1 MLSSK
6 IVMMKRIPFYI
17 FIAAALLQ
25 ACEEPMD
32 VTFNETGTKKIVV
45 EGSITTDTL
54 SHLIILSW
62 SSDFFSSDSQQ
73 MVRNADL
80 RITDGEKSFKL
91 NETMPGVYLTEPSV
105 YGEIDKTYTLRIK
118 LEDGREYSASD
129 RINSLPEV
137 DSVTVRDT
145 ILYQGP
151 DKGNVSGYAIM
162 YFGPEKPSPGD
173 FYFWN
178 LFINDTIFNKYY
190 WNSTF
195 TDDKFVNGSYIHD
208 FMVYFVK
215 NSDLQKDTNAI
226 TLETLSIS
234 KNYYNFLTDSNQ
246 ETVWRGSPWDA
257 PPANIS
263 SNIVNGSG
271 FFKASA
277 VKRNK
282 VVLIKKSKKQ

>member
-1 MLSSK
+1 
-6 IVMMKRIPFYI
+6 MMKRIPFYI

-178 LFINDTIFNKYY
+178 LYINDTIFNKYY

-208 FMVYFVK
+208 FMVYFIQ
-215 NSDLQKDTNAI
+215 NSDLMKDTNSLV
-226 TLETLSIS
+226 LETLSIS
-234 KNYYNFLTDSNQ
+234 KNYYNFLMDSNQ

-257 PPANIS
+257 PPANIN
-263 SNIVNGSG
+263 SNIENGAG
-271 FFKASA
+271 FFKATA

-282 VVLIKKSKKQ
+282 IVLIKKNKKQ

>member
-1 MLSSK
+1 
-6 IVMMKRIPFYI
+6 MMKRIPFYI

-105 YGEIDKTYTLRIK
+105 YGEIYKTYTLRIK

-208 FMVYFVK
+208 FMVYFIQ
-215 NSDLQKDTNAI
+215 NSDLMKDTNSLV
-226 TLETLSIS
+226 LETLSIS
-234 KNYYNFLTDSNQ
+234 KNYYNFLMDSNQ

-257 PPANIS
+257 PPANIN
-263 SNIVNGSG
+263 SNIENGAG
-271 FFKASA
+271 FFKATA

-282 VVLIKKSKKQ
+282 IVLIKKNKKQ

>member
-1 MLSSK
+1 
-6 IVMMKRIPFYI
+6 MMKRIPFYI

-105 YGEIDKTYTLRIK
+105 YGEIYKTYTLRIK

-178 LFINDTIFNKYY
+178 LYINDTIFNKYY

-208 FMVYFVK
+208 FMVYFIQ
-215 NSDLQKDTNAI
+215 NSDLMKDTNSLV
-226 TLETLSIS
+226 LETLSIS
-234 KNYYNFLTDSNQ
+234 KNYYNFLMDSNQ

-257 PPANIS
+257 PPANIN
-263 SNIVNGSG
+263 SNIENGAG
-271 FFKASA
+271 FFKATA

-282 VVLIKKSKKQ
+282 IVLIKKNKKQ

>member
-1 MLSSK
+1 
-6 IVMMKRIPFYI
+6 MMKRILFYI
-17 FIAAALLQ
+17 FITAALLQ

-32 VTFNETGTKKIVV
+32 VKFNETGTKKLVV
-45 EGSITTDTL
+45 EGSITTDTM
-54 SHLIILSW
+54 SHRIILSW

-80 RITDGEKSFKL
+80 RITDGEKSFKVT
-91 NETMPGVYLTEPSV
+91 ETIPGVYLTEPSV
-105 YGEIDKTYTLRIK
+105 YGEIDKTYTLKIK

-129 RINSLPEV
+129 MIYSLPEV

-151 DKGNVSGYAIM
+151 DKGNVPGYAIM

-178 LFINDTIFNKYY
+178 LYINDTIFNKYY
-190 WNSTF
+190 WNSMF

-208 FMVYFVK
+208 FMVYFIQ
-215 NSDLQKDTNAI
+215 NSDLMKDTNSLV
-226 TLETLSIS
+226 LESLSIS
-234 KNYYNFLTDSNQ
+234 KNYYNFLTDSNL

-257 PPANIS
+257 PPANIN
-263 SNIVNGSG
+263 SNIENGAG

-282 VVLIKKSKKQ
+282 VVLIKKSRKQ

>member
-1 MLSSK
+1 MSSFK
-6 IVMMKRIPFYI
+6 IVMMKRILFYI
-17 FIAAALLQ
+17 IIVAALLQ
-25 ACEEPMD
+25 ACEETMD
-32 VTFNETGTKKIVV
+32 VKFNETGTKKLVV
-45 EGSITTDTL
+45 EGSITTDTM
-54 SHLIILSW
+54 SHIIILSS
-62 SSDFFSSDSQQ
+62 SSDFFSIDPQE
-73 MVRNADL
+73 MIRNADL

-91 NETMPGVYLTEPSV
+91 AETIPGVYLTEPSV
-105 YGEIDKTYTLRIK
+105 YGEIGKTYTLKIK

-129 RINSLPEV
+129 RIYSLPEV

-173 FYFWN
+173 YYFWN
-178 LFINDTIFNKYY
+178 LYINDSIFNKYY

-215 NSDLQKDTNAI
+215 NSDVPKDTNVI

-263 SNIVNGSG
+263 SNVENGAG

-277 VKRNK
+277 VNRNK
-282 VVLIKKSKKQ
+282 IVLIKKSKKH

>member
-1 MLSSK
+1 
-6 IVMMKRIPFYI
+6 MKRKLFYI
-17 FIAAALLQ
+17 FITAALLQ

-32 VTFNETGTKKIVV
+32 VKFNETGTKKLVV
-45 EGSITTDTL
+45 EGSITTDTM
-54 SHLIILSW
+54 SHRIILSW

-80 RITDGEKSFKL
+80 RITDGEKSFKVA
-91 NETMPGVYLTEPSV
+91 ETMPGVYLTEPSV
-105 YGEIDKTYTLRIK
+105 YGETDKTYTLKIK

-129 RINSLPEV
+129 RIYSLPEV

-151 DKGNVSGYAIM
+151 DKGNVPGYAIM

-178 LFINDTIFNKYY
+178 LYINDTIFNKYY
-190 WNSTF
+190 WNSMF

-208 FMVYFVK
+208 FMVYFIQ
-215 NSDLQKDTNAI
+215 NSDLMKDTNSLV
-226 TLETLSIS
+226 LESLSIS
-234 KNYYNFLTDSNQ
+234 KNYYNFLTDSNL

-257 PPANIS
+257 PPANIN
-263 SNIVNGSG
+263 SNIVNGAG

-282 VVLIKKSKKQ
+282 VVLIKKSRKH